1 MFTPISW
8 IIVHI
13 VSEVLIQHPIE
24 HFYLAIQLWVKC
36 CVKISS
42 PPSKTMFLEAFHKLG
57 FFITNNDMRHSWC
70 LTHISNNNLVESK
83 VVVRFFVGT
92 IFANLKN

>member
-1 MFTPISW
+1 
-8 IIVHI
+8 
-13 VSEVLIQHPIE
+13 
-24 HFYLAIQLWVKC
+24 
-36 CVKISS
+36 
-42 PPSKTMFLEAFHKLG
+42 
-57 FFITNNDMRHSWC
+57 MRHSWC